1 VGSPYDENHYAYNR
15 EFQRMYVVGEA
26 KIGDLSKHSEKL
38 IRDQGGEVPQNKGSN
53 IPKKAPHEKF
63 Y

>member
-1 VGSPYDENHYAYNR
+1 
-15 EFQRMYVVGEA
+15 
-26 KIGDLSKHSEKL
+26 L

-63 Y
+63 YWFERLYDEY

>member
-1 VGSPYDENHYAYNR
+1 
-15 EFQRMYVVGEA
+15 MYVVGEA